1 MTLMMV
7 IIKNTMI
14 IMMTMIT
21 IAMVL
26 SSGVVVHNVH
36 KFR

>member
-26 SSGVVVHNVH
+26 SSGVVVYNVH